1 MRKTRLLVFAL
12 PILLAGAVVATWV
25 SPQNALASDSATNI
39 SISPLTFDLSASP
52 GDTVTNEILIRNSG
66 SSPVVITPEAED
78 FVADG
83 EEGQVSLT
91 ESKSTYSLASWI
103 QLGTGQFTLNGGQQ
117 QRVKFVIRVPGNA
130 EPGGHYAS
138 VFAHLSPTLAGAT
151 NGSGV
156 GQKIGALVLLRVG
169 GDAKEDAKINS
180 FSTTKTSYEQ
190 GPVGFD
196 LRVLNAGSVHVKPM
210 GVIAITDA
218 FGKKVGSITVDQKN
232 ILPGA
237 TRHFTASW
245 TNPPAFGKF
254 NATILALYGT
264 GNKQITAATTF
275 WIIPWKVIGLWTGI
289 IFAVLVLLWLARRRI
304 KNAVKAFLDKK

>member
-1 MRKTRLLVFAL
+1 MRKTRLLAFAL
-12 PILLAGAVVATWV
+12 PILLSGAVAVACCTYPSSAQAAD
-25 SPQNALASDSATNI
+25 SPTNI
-39 SISPLTFDLSASP
+39 SISPLTFDVSASP
-52 GDTVTNEILIRNSG
+52 GDTVTNEILVRNSG
-66 SSPVVITPEAED
+66 SGPVVITPEAED

-103 QLGTGQFTLNGGQQ
+103 QLDSGQFTLNGGQQ
-117 QRVKFVIRVPGNA
+117 QRIKFVIRVPGNA

-138 VFAHLSPTLAGAT
+138 VFAHLSPTLAAAT

-169 GDAKEDAKINS
+169 GNAKEEAKIS
-180 FSTTKTSYEQ
+180 AFDTTKTSYEK

-196 LRVLNAGSVHVKPM
+196 IRVLNSGSVHIKPM
-210 GVIAITDA
+210 GVIAITDV

-237 TRHFTASW
+237 TRHLTASW

-254 NATILALYGT
+254 NATLLALYGT
-264 GNKQITAATTF
+264 NNKQITSATTF
-275 WIIPWKVIGLWTGI
+275 WIIPWKIIGLWGAI
-289 IFAVLVLLWLARRRI
+289 ILAVLFLLWLARRRI
-304 KNAVKAFLDKK
+304 KNAIKAFLR